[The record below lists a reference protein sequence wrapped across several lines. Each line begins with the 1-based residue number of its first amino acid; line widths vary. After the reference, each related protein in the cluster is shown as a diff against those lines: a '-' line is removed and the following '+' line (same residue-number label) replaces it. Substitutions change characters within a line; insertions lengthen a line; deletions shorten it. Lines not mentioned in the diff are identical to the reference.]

1 MPERRRREPSRRAGW
16 LIVTG
21 FLLGL
26 LAVIGLQLQDVAGGS
41 PQPAPAVTRTRT
53 VVSPGPTVTITPG
66 PQYTITFTPAAG
78 NG

>member
-26 LAVIGLQLQDVAGGS
+26 LAVAGLQLAGVAGGS
-41 PQPAPAVTRTRT
+41 PQPAPAVTRTR
-53 VVSPGPTVTITPG
+53 VSPGPTVTVTPG